1 MRIPSNQVFVLLTL
15 FDQSINVYFFV
26 SFIIPHWVWV
36 SMNYTLPHPLMMTLL
51 PSFIHIFLR
60 KEWAWI
66 GMDCTPGQFYHYTF
80 TFRDDN
86 NEYQDHMDISKC
98 IPSIKISSS
107 PLMDSPEKQVMLDSS
122 NRPPKEATG

>member
-1 MRIPSNQVFVLLTL
+1 MRIPSNQVFVLLTI
-15 FDQSINVYFFV
+15 FDQSISVYFFV
-26 SFIIPHWVWV
+26 SFIISHWVWV
-36 SMNYTLPHPLMMTLL
+36 GTNYTLPHPLMMTLW

-66 GMDCTPGQFYHYTF
+66 GMNHTSGQFYHYTF

-86 NEYQDHMDISKC
+86 NEYQDHMDISKY
-98 IPSIKISSS
+98 ILSIKISSS

-122 NRPPKEATG
+122 NPPPKEVTV